1 MSVPVDTNTV
11 EKVSGGSKNRFFF
24 MLAPFVVTL
33 LLLLVPVPEGL
44 QPYAWY
50 YFAIFVGVIVGL
62 ILEPLPGA
70 VIGLTGVVAIAL
82 TSQWVLFSP
91 ADMAAPKFK
100 LAAESFKWQS
110 VVLVTPQYG

>member
-1 MSVPVDTNTV
+1 MNEMTAPIDASSVD
-11 EKVSGGSKNRFFF
+11 KASGGKKNRLFF

-62 ILEPLPGA
+62 ILEPMPGA
-70 VIGLTGVVAIAL
+70 VIGLTGSWPL
-82 TSQWVLFSP
+82 P
-91 ADMAAPKFK
+91 D
-100 LAAESFKWQS
+100 QS
-110 VVLVTPQYG
+110 VGAVQPGRYGCAKI